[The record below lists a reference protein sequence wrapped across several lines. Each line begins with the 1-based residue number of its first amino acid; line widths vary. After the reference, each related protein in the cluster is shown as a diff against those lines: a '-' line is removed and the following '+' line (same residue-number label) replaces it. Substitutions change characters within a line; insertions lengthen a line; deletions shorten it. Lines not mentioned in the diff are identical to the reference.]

1 MHSHE
6 WSSCFIDSL
15 RIVEL
20 FFLKKT
26 LFRDQLSS
34 SRKMGQHD
42 EWDEVGFWEFFKAAK
57 TVYVCVYLYIYIHVY
72 GYTSMANFPS
82 TYRIHMFICDMIDMC
97 LHVFC
102 LYISPFGNTGTCIFE
117 IYI

>member
-57 TVYVCVYLYIYIHVY
+57 TVYVCVYLYIYMY
-72 GYTSMANFPS
+72 MATPVWLIFQVLIES
-82 TYRIHMFICDMIDMC
+82 ICSYVI
-97 LHVFC
+97 
-102 LYISPFGNTGTCIFE
+102 
-117 IYI
+117 